1 MKTTIIERL
10 DILLS
15 LQDYNNTYQINLINS
30 IKNDLISEWNAS
42 DAYVDEIRKVLDMD
56 VTYELLNNIKI
67 R

>member
-1 MKTTIIERL
+1 MKTEIIERL

-30 IKNDLISEWNAS
+30 IKNDLINEWNAS

-56 VTYELLNNIKI
+56 VTYELLNEIKI